1 MSIRVIYST
10 EAFPHKNG
18 DKPGTQSERDFTS
31 LDEAKSSVFPEG
43 YRFAFIP
50 VENGRYVY
58 HSAKFGWE
66 FRQAN
71 G

>member
-1 MSIRVIYST
+1 VSIRVIYST
-10 EAFPHKNG
+10 EAFLHKNG
-18 DKPGTQSERDFTS
+18 DKSGTQSERYFTS
-31 LDEAKSSVFPEG
+31 LDEAKATAFPEG
-43 YRFAFIP
+43 YTFASIP

-66 FRQAN
+66 FYEGN